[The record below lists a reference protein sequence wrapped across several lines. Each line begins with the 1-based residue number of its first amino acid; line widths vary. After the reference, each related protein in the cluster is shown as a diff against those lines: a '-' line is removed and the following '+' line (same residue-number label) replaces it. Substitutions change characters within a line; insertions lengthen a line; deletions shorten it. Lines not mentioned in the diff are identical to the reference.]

1 MATLPNRW
9 YNILPDLP
17 KPLPPPRDP
26 ESFEEYSRIEN
37 LPKLFPAELLD
48 QEISPQRYIEIPD
61 AILEAYKSLGRP
73 TPLIRAKRLEQLL
86 NTPAQIFYKREDTNP
101 TGSHKPNTA
110 LPQAYY
116 AYKENSKYLVTE
128 TGAGQWGSAVAL
140 AASLF
145 GLRCLVFMTRSSYLQ
160 KPYRRYLMSIY
171 GAEVLPSPSGRT
183 KPGSEL
189 LREDPEHPGS
199 LGIAISEAVETVL
212 GGEGY
217 RYAVG
222 SVMNFTLIHQSVI
235 GLEAVKQMEEEG
247 LTPDVVVACVGGGSN
262 FAGIAFPML
271 GAKLSS
277 GDFRHTRFVAV
288 ESSAAPRMT
297 GGKYCYE
304 FADTAGIMPMLKMYN
319 VGRGY
324 VPPPVH
330 AAGLR
335 YHGLAPAI
343 SLLLRERL
351 VEPRAYSQEEAFEAA
366 RVFARAEGVLPA
378 PETAHAVRYVI
389 EEAVEC
395 RRRGRGEVILLCL
408 SGHGLLD
415 LQSYGEVLKL

>member
-1 MATLPNRW
+1 MATLSNRW

-17 KPLPPPRDP
+17 RPLPPPRDP
-26 ESFEEYSRIEN
+26 ESFNEYSRIEN

-48 QEISPQRYIEIPD
+48 QEVSPQRYIEIPD
-61 AILEAYKSLGRP
+61 EVLEAYRALGRP
-73 TPLIRAKRLEQLL
+73 TPLVRARRLEKLL
-86 NTPAQIFYKREDTNP
+86 NTPAQIFYKREDINP

-110 LPQAYY
+110 IPQAYY
-116 AYKENSKYLVTE
+116 AHREGSAYLVTE

-140 AASLF
+140 AASRF

-160 KPYRRYLMSIY
+160 KPYRRYLMGMY
-171 GAEVLPSPSGRT
+171 GAEVVPSPSGRT
-183 KPGSEL
+183 RLGSML
-189 LREDPEHPGS
+189 LGENPDHPGS

-212 GGEGY
+212 QGDGY

-235 GLEAVKQMEEEG
+235 GLEAMRQMEEEG
-247 LTPDVVVACVGGGSN
+247 YTPDVVVACVGGGSN
-262 FAGIAFPML
+262 FAGIAFPMI
-271 GAKLSS
+271 GARLSS
-277 GDFRHTRFVAV
+277 GDFEHTRFVAV
-288 ESSAAPRMT
+288 ESTAAPRMT
-297 GGKYCYE
+297 SGTYGYE
-304 FADTAGIMPMLKMYN
+304 FADTAGSMPMLKMYN
-319 VGRGY
+319 IGRSY

-343 SLLLRERL
+343 SLLLHEKL
-351 VEPRAYSQEEAFEAA
+351 IEPKAYSQEEALEAA
-366 RVFARAEGVLPA
+366 RVFARAEGILPA

-389 EEAVEC
+389 DEAIAC
-395 RRRGRGEVILLCL
+395 RRHGSGETILLCL

-415 LQSYGEVLKL
+415 LQSYGESLRL